1 MHKYIVPTKDRIQKW
16 KSLFEE
22 YFREDEHQF
31 VLMQMMITMVMW
43 LHHSQH
49 AKTNQHVELL
59 EATMKMAVELT
70 DTGIL
75 DELHTEDAAQMAY
88 EFVTTLFSYMKE
100 LDLLNSQVPSILSFQ
115 GFVGMDMVI
124 KIFSETEIDEHGEG
138 ACLSG

>member
-22 YFREDEHQF
+22 YFREDEYQF

-75 DELHTEDAAQMAY
+75 DELHTQDAAQMAY

>member
-1 MHKYIVPTKDRIQKW
+1 MHKFIVPTKDRIQKW
-16 KSLFEE
+16 NSLFEE

-31 VLMQMMITMVMW
+31 VLMQMLITMVMW

-75 DELHTEDAAQMAY
+75 DELYTEDAAQMAY

-124 KIFSETEIDEHGEG
+124 KIFSENEIDEHGEG